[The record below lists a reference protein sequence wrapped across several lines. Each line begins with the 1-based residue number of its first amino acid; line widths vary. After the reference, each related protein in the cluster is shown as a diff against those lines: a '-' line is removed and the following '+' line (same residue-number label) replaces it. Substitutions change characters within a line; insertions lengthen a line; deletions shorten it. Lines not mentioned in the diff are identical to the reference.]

1 MKNVSYMMNFA
12 FHEASSMGMSA
23 DGPVGRAES
32 SQTADE
38 AQQHI
43 RKNVTISAGRR
54 SNVESPHLSIF
65 FFFRLGI
72 LWALP
77 AFLPYPFGL
86 PQRDQNRKKSQT
98 TP

>member
-1 MKNVSYMMNFA
+1 MLRSPLA
-12 FHEASSMGMSA
+12 EEAMSSLLIY
-23 DGPVGRAES
+23 
-32 SQTADE
+32 QF
-38 AQQHI
+38 
-43 RKNVTISAGRR
+43 
-54 SNVESPHLSIF
+54 F

>member
-1 MKNVSYMMNFA
+1 
-12 FHEASSMGMSA
+12 MGMSA

-65 FFFRLGI
+65 FFFFSVGHSLGPSS
-72 LWALP
+72 LSSLP
-77 AFLPYPFGL
+77 IRA
-86 PQRDQNRKKSQT
+86 SSA
-98 TP
+98 

>member
-1 MKNVSYMMNFA
+1 
-12 FHEASSMGMSA
+12 MGMSA

-65 FFFRLGI
+65 FFFFFSVGHSLGPSS
-72 LWALP
+72 LSSLP
-77 AFLPYPFGL
+77 IRA
-86 PQRDQNRKKSQT
+86 SSA
-98 TP
+98 

>member
-1 MKNVSYMMNFA
+1 
-12 FHEASSMGMSA
+12 MGMSA

-54 SNVESPHLSIF
+54 SNVESPHLST
-65 FFFRLGI
+65 FFRLGI

-86 PQRDQNRKKSQT
+86 LQHDQNRKKSQT